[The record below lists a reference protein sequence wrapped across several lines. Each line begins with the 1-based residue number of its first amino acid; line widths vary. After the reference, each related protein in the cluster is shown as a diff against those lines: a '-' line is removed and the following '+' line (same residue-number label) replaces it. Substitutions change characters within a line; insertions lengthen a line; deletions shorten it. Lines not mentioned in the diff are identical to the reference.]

1 MGHVFFRTTVADYD
15 RWKPVFD
22 EDAGDRRAAGSNG
35 GELFR
40 DAEDPNVV
48 YILFEWDLEQ
58 ARQYGQSDSLAKKMQ
73 EAGVTGPPD
82 IFFMNEIEK
91 LSS

>member
-58 ARQYGQSDSLAKKMQ
+58 ARQYGQSGISRGRCRRPGSLDHR
-73 EAGVTGPPD
+73 T
-82 IFFMNEIEK
+82 
-91 LSS
+91 SSS